1 MTTVSMLLR
10 DTTERLAHAGIGDAR
25 LEAELLW
32 MTALDTDR
40 THLYANLRDTPD
52 DSAMHAAA
60 GLLERRLRHE
70 PVAYLMGHREFFA
83 LQFHVAPGVLIPRP
97 ETEGVVEEALRL
109 LHGRLTGRENVTVAD
124 IGTGS
129 GAIAVSV
136 AVNFTEATVYA
147 SDISPRALEI
157 AALNAGEHGVSDRVH
172 LVTGDLLTPIP
183 VSVDLILAN
192 LPYVMSSEVPTLE
205 PELRLYEPLEAFDG
219 GVDGLALIGQLL
231 ADAPRYLKAG
241 GAVVLEMDPR
251 QIDRAKEIG
260 LEAFPGAEVRILP
273 DLAGRPRVLVVE
285 PV

>member
-10 DTTERLAHAGIGDAR
+10 DTTERLARAGIGDAR
-25 LEAELLW
+25 LEADLLW

-40 THLYANLRDTPD
+40 THLYAKLQDTPD
-52 DSAMHAAA
+52 QNAMNAAA

-83 LQFHVAPGVLIPRP
+83 LQFYVAPGVLIPRP
-97 ETEGVVEEALRL
+97 ETELVVEEALRL
-109 LHGRLTGRENVTVAD
+109 LSERLTGREHVSVVD
-124 IGTGS
+124 VGTGS

-136 AVNFTEATVYA
+136 AVNCARATVYA

-157 AALNAGEHGVSDRVH
+157 AALNAREHGVSDRVRFT
-172 LVTGDLLTPIP
+172 TGDLLSPIQGP
-183 VSVDLILAN
+183 VDLILAN

-219 GVDGLALIGQLL
+219 GADGLVLIGKLL
-231 ADAPRYLKAG
+231 ADAPQYLSKG

-251 QIDRAKEIG
+251 QIDHAKS
-260 LEAFPGAEVRILP
+260 LALDAFPGATVRILL

-285 PV
+285 HH

>member
-10 DTTERLAHAGIGDAR
+10 DTTERLARAGIGDAR
-25 LEAELLW
+25 LEADLLW

-40 THLYANLRDTPD
+40 THLYAKLQDTPD
-52 DSAMHAAA
+52 QNAMNAAA
-60 GLLERRLRHE
+60 DLLERRLRHE

-83 LQFHVAPGVLIPRP
+83 LQFYVAPGVLIPRP
-97 ETEGVVEEALRL
+97 ETELVVEEALRL
-109 LHGRLTGRENVTVAD
+109 LHERLTGRENVSVAD

-136 AVNFTEATVYA
+136 AVNCAQATVYA
-147 SDISPRALEI
+147 SDISAPALEI
-157 AALNAGEHGVSDRVH
+157 AALNAREHGVSDRVRFI
-172 LVTGDLLTPIP
+172 TGDLLSPIP
-183 VSVDLILAN
+183 GPVDLILAN

-219 GVDGLALIGQLL
+219 GADGLVLIGKLL
-231 ADAPRYLKAG
+231 ADAPRYLNKG

-251 QIDRAKEIG
+251 QIDRAKELA
-260 LEAFPGAEVRILP
+260 LEAFPGATVRILL

-285 PV
+285 HH